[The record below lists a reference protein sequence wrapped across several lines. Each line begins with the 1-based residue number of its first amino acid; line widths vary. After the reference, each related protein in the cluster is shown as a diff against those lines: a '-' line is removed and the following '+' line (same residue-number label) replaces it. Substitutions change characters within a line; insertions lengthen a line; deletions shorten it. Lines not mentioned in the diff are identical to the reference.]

1 MSIPNSYVSGSIGGG
16 SSPSGDVKFQYKGF
30 TQTKNSYQ
38 LTTRETYQG
47 TKQELQYRRDNNS
60 TWAIRYNH
68 PDFGTIDN
76 VQITQNDGPFWKA
89 VITYNKVLD
98 NGIPIS
104 IDHKNKPQEHS
115 VDIIMYSAPI
125 QKHPNYDFRW
135 NHVLFTTSVPLATWS
150 NAFYTANT
158 QYHTTH
164 PEFNPNDPYN
174 SKWTEDYASF
184 LVNRLGDG
192 KQHPLLDVIWGRDM
206 NEKPRQNR
214 YYYEVN
220 QITWNVSMISAAG
233 WMVRQPM
240 QKPGIEY
247 WNKATYSITET
258 GRYTKKKDCEW
269 ALKTGGLIT
278 FPDLGDFGIQ
288 KYYHPEVLTAALS
301 AMNGYWLCEGG
312 QINYDGKYYN
322 ASCKYTWC
330 LLNQGW
336 DQDVYQFYDS
346 KQAYQTAS
354 IANKD
359 PILTGT
365 VPTTQW

>member
-1 MSIPNSYVSGSIGGG
+1 MSLPNSYVSGSIGGG
-16 SSPSGDVKFQYKGF
+16 TSPSGDVKFQYKGF

-68 PDFGTIDN
+68 PEFGTIDN
-76 VQITQNDGPFWKA
+76 VQITQNEGPFWKA

-104 IDHKNKPQEHS
+104 IDHSNKPQEHS
-115 VDIIMYSAPI
+115 VDIVMYSAPI
-125 QKHPNYDFRW
+125 QKHPNYDYRW
-135 NHVLFTTSVPLATWS
+135 NHILFTTKVSDDTWNSAMNIVNLAYAADHPGW
-150 NAFYTANT
+150 TA
-158 QYHTTH
+158 
-164 PEFNPNDPYN
+164 N
-174 SKWTEDYASF
+174 SKWTDEFASY
-184 LVNRLGDG
+184 LVNTLGDG
-192 KQHPLLDVIWGRDM
+192 VWDVKLDVLFGRDM

-214 YYYEVN
+214 FIYEVN
-220 QITWNVSMISAAG
+220 PTTFNISLLSSIG
-233 WMVRQPM
+233 WCVRQPM

-258 GRYTKKKDCEW
+258 GRYTKKNDCQW

-278 FPDLGDFGIQ
+278 FPDMGDFGIQ
-288 KYYHPEVLTAALS
+288 KYYHPEVLTAALPD
-301 AMNGYWLCEGG
+301 MNGYWLCEGG

-346 KQAYQTAS
+346 KQAYKTAS